1 MHVEV
6 SPIVPYYV
14 GTQPSGSHTYE
25 QSSQRMGQTFGFEE
39 IHDLLKSQ
47 QKIIL
52 DFQVSDDSRLT
63 QLENT
68 ILEFEDSVY
77 SRLTTLENTVT
88 DLKLHVVRVEKS
100 IKQAPVEF
108 PRRWVKE
115 SPQRSLIKRIKNR
128 LNRRR
133 KSLCSPYVVFERK
146 RKKEPNKESV
156 ENKEEEEVVVDQ
168 VNKFQEE
175 VESVHK
181 EEEALEPVTHYVSED
196 YPDKV
201 QPAAE
206 VINFPA
212 RDEIPDYMRETIDIC
227 CRKYTDFGDLLIDMG
242 HISVPRRYI
251 DEFLGNGWLGN
262 EQVDCFAMLMENKR
276 CAAPQLYRSYL
287 YVSPC
292 HWLYR
297 QGNVKPF
304 VEHITKDAIQNT
316 ELILIPIINN
326 QHWILLVGTMNE
338 SKWRVYDSL
347 PNRMHLAI
355 TQSIIEHFLKDTSD
369 AFEEK
374 LIKWPVVM
382 TRGIPVQ
389 SNSYDCGV
397 YVCKYM
403 ETLVRKEKVNWAEK
417 KDWQE
422 LMHLFRAEIVY
433 DICKFAL
440 DKSE

>member
-1 MHVEV
+1 
-6 SPIVPYYV
+6 
-14 GTQPSGSHTYE
+14 
-25 QSSQRMGQTFGFEE
+25 
-39 IHDLLKSQ
+39 
-47 QKIIL
+47 
-52 DFQVSDDSRLT
+52 
-63 QLENT
+63 
-68 ILEFEDSVY
+68 
-77 SRLTTLENTVT
+77 
-88 DLKLHVVRVEKS
+88 
-100 IKQAPVEF
+100 
-108 PRRWVKE
+108 
-115 SPQRSLIKRIKNR
+115 
-128 LNRRR
+128 
-133 KSLCSPYVVFERK
+133 
-146 RKKEPNKESV
+146 
-156 ENKEEEEVVVDQ
+156 
-168 VNKFQEE
+168 
-175 VESVHK
+175 
-181 EEEALEPVTHYVSED
+181 
-196 YPDKV
+196 
-201 QPAAE
+201 
-206 VINFPA
+206 
-212 RDEIPDYMRETIDIC
+212 
-227 CRKYTDFGDLLIDMG
+227 MG

-262 EQVDCFAMLMENKR
+262 EQVDCFAMLMENKQ
-276 CAAPQLYRSYL
+276 CTAPQLYRSYL

-355 TQSIIEHFLKDTSD
+355 TQSIVSYNYLKIEHFLDTFNDWSLNTQIEHFLKDTSD
-369 AFEEK
+369 AFEEN

-422 LMHLFRAEIVY
+422 LMHLFIVEIVY
-433 DICKFAL
+433 EICKFAL
-440 DKSE
+440 EKSE